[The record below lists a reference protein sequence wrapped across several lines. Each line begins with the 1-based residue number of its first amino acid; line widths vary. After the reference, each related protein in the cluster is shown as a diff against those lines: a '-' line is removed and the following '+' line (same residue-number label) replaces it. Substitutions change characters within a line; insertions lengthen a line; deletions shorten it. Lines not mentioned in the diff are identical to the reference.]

1 MHKID
6 HVEVLKGYKL
16 RLTFADGTEGAVDL
30 SDLAG
35 KGVFALWND
44 RSGCEDVRLG
54 DRGELRWGD
63 QIDLCPDALFLRLTG
78 KEPQDIFPNLSR
90 GAIHA

>member
-1 MHKID
+1 MHKIN

-44 RSGCEDVRLG
+44 RSGYEDVRVG

-78 KEPQDIFPNLSR
+78 KEPEDIFPNLGR